1 MKDTYRERIKEEQK
15 KLSPQQVFF
24 SEGYQRLFQHLADEV
39 AGEKLEQLLLY
50 QNASDGIAGWND
62 GKRIGINVDNTITG
76 SFLELEQK
84 SDSLIGW
91 NFRTR
96 MWPCQIYGFQASK
109 SLYTENAGGN
119 LVSRCT
125 GARKRGRRERIG

>member
-84 SDSLIGW
+84 SDSLVG
-91 NFRTR
+91 
-96 MWPCQIYGFQASK
+96 
-109 SLYTENAGGN
+109 
-119 LVSRCT
+119 
-125 GARKRGRRERIG
+125 KRG

>member
-15 KLSPQQVFF
+15 KLSPQQFF
-24 SEGYQRLFQHLADEV
+24 FQKAISGFSKHLADEV

-84 SDSLIGW
+84 SDSPGW
-91 NFRTR
+91 NFRT
-96 MWPCQIYGFQASK
+96 
-109 SLYTENAGGN
+109 
-119 LVSRCT
+119 
-125 GARKRGRRERIG
+125 